1 MNQFVQWGQWDL
13 NPAIKWDQLMYN
25 IGIGIY

>member
-1 MNQFVQWGQWDL
+1 MNPLIEWDQWDL
-13 NPAIKWDQLMYN
+13 NHSIKWDQLMYN